1 MNQKLTKFICFLT
14 TAVLLCSCSP
24 KGGGD
29 AEKTDSPAQAG
40 TQTGTQT
47 EAASDGQSPAGEGSD
62 SWRKTEIQKPEGAV
76 HINSMS
82 YLADGTLRINSSDAE
97 GQNPAVWDSRDN
109 GGTWENAAADMSLA
123 SDYNIYHYSADGS
136 LFIYDGTKLTISA
149 GDGTESKSVS
159 VNEEEMISDAAMAG
173 NTLAVLVYDQNS
185 QFRLDVYDLGSM
197 SCRTLENGE
206 LSEYLSSQSMGGI
219 ALDSSGGILYLT
231 VGGTGELQIARY
243 DLNQDQFSYLAES
256 EEMARLLNPE
266 EKNGLVNPNEQI
278 LLSIAVNDAEDQ
290 MVLRMLNP
298 ADSQTTLYLCE
309 KGVWE
314 EEKTASEGALRIY
327 SLYGGYAVRQ
337 AASLFQGLHPELEVR
352 FETGYT
358 GEDGVTLSDAIRTL
372 NTELMAG
379 EGPDLLVLD
388 GLPAD
393 SYVEKGLLED
403 VTGMVEPSKEK
414 YFYNM
419 ISAYNDGG
427 KIFKLPTAFS
437 VPVLLG
443 DEETLAAKNRD
454 ELMKVF
460 EKKAGA
466 GIPFITPKN
475 LAGTAGSLF
484 ITSDILGE
492 TVDEGKL
499 ADFYKDLEKIASQSM
514 SDDER
519 QAMEEYD
526 QMTYWAETT
535 YPSGGFSPDL
545 ELYFG
550 EAQAGVGKISIYEDF
565 IRILAV
571 RREKGLS
578 YQYLNREKGNYF
590 IAESVLGIN
599 STGKNPE
606 AARQFL
612 EYYLSGEAQETMHFG
627 DFSIIRSV
635 MEGTD
640 REKYISENGEFIGGI
655 SRKETD
661 NPEKI
666 MNTYKITPDEL
677 QELITFFEGCSRPVR
692 DDAVV
697 LRKVMEQADACLFEG
712 KDPESAA
719 KDVCSEVN
727 LYLSE

>member
-47 EAASDGQSPAGEGSD
+47 EAASDGQSPAGEGTA

-123 SDYNIYHYSADGS
+123 SDYGYHYSADGS
-136 LFIYDGTKLTISA
+136 LFIYDGTKLSISA

-243 DLNQDQFSYLAES
+243 DLNQDQFSYLVES

-278 LLSIAVNDAEDQ
+278 LLSIAVNVAEDQ

-309 KGVWE
+309 KGGWE

-337 AASLFQGLHPELEVR
+337 AASLFQGLHPELEVS

-379 EGPDLLVLD
+379 EGPDILVLD

-403 VTGMVEPSKEK
+403 VTDMVEPSKEK

-460 EKKAGA
+460 QKKAGA